1 MSDTVLKPARFAGVK
16 SVLTKCKSV
25 LAWGWSHRTKAIGGI
40 GTAAAYAY
48 ANQEQLGLIIPAK
61 SLGHTMLAIGIV
73 TFVIGLYNSATRK
86 DEDRV

>member
-1 MSDTVLKPARFAGVK
+1 VSDTVLKPQGFTRVK
-16 SVLTKCKSV
+16 AVLTKVKTV

-61 SLGHTMLAIGIV
+61 SLGHTMLIIGIV
-73 TFVIGLYNSATRK
+73 TFLIGLFNTVTRK